1 MGSRREKAMKRNGR
15 KPRIRGEVVKGDEN
29 DLRKLIDTI
38 ARKRLGL
45 SGQEAMERI
54 ENGQAGDNFIWDDLS
69 ILTNMLLR

>member
-1 MGSRREKAMKRNGR
+1 MKGNGR
-15 KPRIRGEVVKGDEN
+15 KARIRGEVIVGNED
-29 DLRKLIDTI
+29 DLRKLIDKI

-69 ILTNMLLR
+69 ILTYMLR

>member
-1 MGSRREKAMKRNGR
+1 MKRNGR
-15 KPRIRGEVVKGDEN
+15 KPRIRGEVIKGDEN
-29 DLRKLIDTI
+29 DLRKLIDKI

>member
-1 MGSRREKAMKRNGR
+1 MGSRREEAMKRNGR

>member
-1 MGSRREKAMKRNGR
+1 MKRNGR